1 MKVTARNRTMT
12 PQRMLVVGAAA
23 LTAVVVGLLVAGVV
37 SNASGRGTTT
47 ASPWIGAL
55 DENSYIGAH
64 PISSSPSLAPT
75 PRLVMDDPVTLLV
88 VEVDSGVVELVGTGG
103 NQVVVQRT
111 VRTRSE
117 RPLVTDDLEGSRLTL
132 GSDCGDELR
141 CWVDHRITVPRDV
154 AVEVLGGR
162 GDVTVVGITGP
173 LSITR
178 AIGNV
183 RLQDVEGN
191 APVGIR
197 TASDTTIGSGS
208 SAEIRLLSG
217 AIDLDFQRPVNRID
231 ASTKMG
237 DVDISL
243 PDGAYRIDANTV
255 IGQVRVEVPTDAGA
269 DSTINVEAPTGVIRV
284 VAL

>member
-1 MKVTARNRTMT
+1 MEITARSRSS
-12 PQRMLVVGAAA
+12 QQMLRVGVAA
-23 LTAVVVGLLVAGVV
+23 LTAIAAGILVAGLVAH
-37 SNASGRGTTT
+37 ASGQGTTT
-47 ASPWIGAL
+47 SPWIGAL
-55 DENSYIGAH
+55 DENSHIGVH
-64 PISSSPSLAPT
+64 PISSSPSLEPA
-75 PRLVMDDPVTLLV
+75 PRLVIDDPVSLLV
-88 VEVDSGVVELVGTGG
+88 VEVDSGVIELVGTGED
-103 NQVVVQRT
+103 QVVVQRT
-111 VRTRSE
+111 VRTRSD
-117 RPLVTDDLEGSRLTL
+117 RPEITDAHEGSRLTL
-132 GSDCGDELR
+132 GSDCGDEPR
-141 CWVDHRITVPRDV
+141 CWVDHRITVPSDT
-154 AVEVLGGR
+154 AVEVRGGR

-183 RLQDVEGN
+183 RLQDVEGK
-191 APVGIR
+191 APVGVR

-217 AIDLDFQRPVNRID
+217 TIDLNFQRPVNRIN

-243 PDGAYRIDANTV
+243 PDGVYRIDAHTV
-255 IGQVRVEVPTDAGA
+255 IGQVRVDVPTDTSA